1 MLISVAFFAL
11 AAFNV
16 TVGPT
21 DLQAQH
27 IVLYGTEIDN
37 DTLFTI
43 DLTNGVATTVG
54 ALVPPAQIEGLA
66 FNPDSGSFYGTDN
79 SNHTLIEIST
89 DPVSWSVAQVLP
101 YGTYSNIARN
111 PITGTYY
118 THFNNTNTL
127 STVDPVT
134 GAVVPEGPSSGVYMQ
149 SLAFDYSG
157 RLFGIGDIPAPGQ
170 EALYELDVLTGVIL
184 STTEI
189 TSNLIN
195 PRFDNS
201 LAIHPETGV
210 FYTVA
215 AIEGGLYEVDPLTGV
230 ATRVGYTGLRNI
242 RSLDFAV
249 VGSTPVPEPCTID
262 IHPDTLNKKSK
273 GKYITCYIELP
284 EAYSVEDIDIDTVML
299 SVNGSSISA
308 ELSPT
313 EIGDYNDNG
322 IPDFMVKFD
331 RQSVQDACGTGA
343 VEMILNCQTYDET
356 NFEGSDTVLAI
367 DKGQEHYSENQG
379 SVIY

>member
-1 MLISVAFFAL
+1 MKKFLLISVAFFAL

-43 DLTNGVATTVG
+43 DLTNGVATTLG

-118 THFNNTNTL
+118 THFNNTDTL

-170 EALYELDVLTGVIL
+170 EALYELDVLTGAIL

-201 LAIHPETGV
+201 LSIHPETGV

-299 SVNGSSISA
+299 KA
-308 ELSPT
+308 LMALLS
-313 EIGDYNDNG
+313 
-322 IPDFMVKFD
+322 
-331 RQSVQDACGTGA
+331 Q
-343 VEMILNCQTYDET
+343 
-356 NFEGSDTVLAI
+356 
-367 DKGQEHYSENQG
+367 
-379 SVIY
+379 